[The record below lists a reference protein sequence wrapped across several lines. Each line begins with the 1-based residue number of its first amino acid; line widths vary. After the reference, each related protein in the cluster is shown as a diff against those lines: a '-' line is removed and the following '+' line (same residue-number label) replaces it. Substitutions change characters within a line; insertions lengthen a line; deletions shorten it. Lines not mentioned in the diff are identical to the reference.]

1 MKFPVKVFTK
11 AVEPGGSVFG
21 DLTTISLTYTY
32 ETNKTTIGRHISEM
46 SYNKNQYVCLFQLSF
61 DRALIDFCV
70 AHLQDVPTDCR
81 MLNCIVRR
89 QKNGHFFVP
98 TLLTNVQIFGVFFH
112 LKLKHHLASFASKFV
127 KTIKILPFS
136 SKTIEYTVRL
146 RFNAQF

>member
-1 MKFPVKVFTK
+1 MKFPVRVFTK

-89 QKNGHFFVP
+89 QK
-98 TLLTNVQIFGVFFH
+98 TDIFCPHSSDKCPDFWRF
-112 LKLKHHLASFASKFV
+112 LSPEIEAPLSLFCF
-127 KTIKILPFS
+127 KI
-136 SKTIEYTVRL
+136 R
-146 RFNAQF
+146 